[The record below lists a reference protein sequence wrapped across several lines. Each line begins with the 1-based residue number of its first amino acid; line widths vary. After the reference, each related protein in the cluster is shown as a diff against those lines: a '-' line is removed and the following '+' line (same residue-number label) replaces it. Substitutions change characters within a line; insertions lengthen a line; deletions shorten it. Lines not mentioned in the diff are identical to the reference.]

1 MRGKSMILIVIAL
14 GCGLVASIGISQIL
28 DRSGSAAVPNT
39 NTKKV
44 YVAVKDVN
52 ISEVFDAEMMK
63 LEEWPV
69 EKVPEGAVTVLE
81 DVIGL
86 APNQRLY
93 AGEVIRKEKLVD
105 PAKAGGK
112 AFLIP
117 KGYRVQAVKVT
128 AAETS
133 GNLITPGD
141 HVDVQVY
148 LRKGGNIPQST
159 TKTILEDVRV
169 FAVNSDTSKQID
181 DDGKAINAKTVSL
194 LVKPPQLQTLLLAS
208 RVGQISLSLRHP
220 DDETQTD
227 PSEGAR
233 MANLLNG
240 RAEDATP
247 DVKDKH
253 AVAAAAAKTAATDFK
268 HFLNGLNQL
277 KQPAPTVNNDQVA
290 KVFVMEELTRE
301 GIKTWELQDSEQFSK
316 AQVVTRPVAGFDA
329 AVPPA
334 AAVDFPVVNDDPDQP
349 ATGDADADDYPSD
362 DDSDDAGDSDSNADT
377 DDAAWDPDF

>member
-28 DRSGSAAVPNT
+28 DRSGSVAAPNT
-39 NTKKV
+39 DTKKV

-69 EKVPEGAVTVLE
+69 EKVPEGAVTKLE
-81 DVIGL
+81 DIVGL

-220 DDETQTD
+220 DDETQSD
-227 PSEGAR
+227 GSESAR

-247 DVKDKH
+247 DVKVKH
-253 AVAAAAAKTAATDFK
+253 DVAAEAAKTAANDFK

-277 KQPAPTVNNDQVA
+277 KQPAPAANADQVA

-301 GIKTWELQDSEQFSK
+301 GIKTWELQDTEQFSK
-316 AQVVTRPVAGFDA
+316 AQVVTRSVAGFGAD
-329 AVPPA
+329 VPPA
-334 AAVDFPVVNDDPDQP
+334 ATVDFPVVDDDQATADNDQSADGNADDADGADSDAP
-349 ATGDADADDYPSD
+349 TGDAAWNPDA
-362 DDSDDAGDSDSNADT
+362 
-377 DDAAWDPDF
+377 